1 MQRMNL
7 LFLVFNFF
15 AGLTEGQSQGLW
27 AGVYNYTKGV
37 NKPFGIVHITPVK
50 PDTVFFMLNTV
61 SGDPDFL
68 STELKGFLRID
79 SSEGMFQGKAAC
91 KMHFKV
97 NKSMLLI
104 EGDSLCKFEYT
115 PTGKYRRVNDRI
127 NKSAALL
134 FSFTERKGIIKKEG
148 CEVFEAPHPDA
159 KLIRTFAADAEI
171 RILDEF
177 NQYFLVEKKEFSK
190 EYLWVLKKNVTLR
203 K

>member
-1 MQRMNL
+1 MHRITL
-7 LFLVFNFF
+7 LFFVINLIASLSVVH
-15 AGLTEGQSQGLW
+15 GQAMW

-37 NKPFGIVHITPVK
+37 NKPFGILHITPVK

-79 SSEGMFQGKAAC
+79 STEGLFQSKASC
-91 KMHFKV
+91 KMHFRV

-104 EGDSLCKFEYT
+104 EGDSLCKFDYT
-115 PTGKYRRVNDRI
+115 PSGKYRRVNDKI

-148 CEVFEAPHPDA
+148 CEVFEAPHPEA

-171 RILDEF
+171 RILDEY
-177 NQYFLVEKKEFSK
+177 NQYFLIEKKEFSK